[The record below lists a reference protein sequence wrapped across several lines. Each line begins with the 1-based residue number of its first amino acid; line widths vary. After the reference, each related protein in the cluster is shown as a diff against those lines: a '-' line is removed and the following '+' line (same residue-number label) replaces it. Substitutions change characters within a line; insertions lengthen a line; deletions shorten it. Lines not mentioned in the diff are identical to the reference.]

1 MSAFESSQ
9 EMSTSR
15 TGLELR
21 VDSYQF
27 FNIVHL
33 IRAVTDSIMRS
44 KLYFYDLVQ
53 GIVME
58 NFLVHHVPN
67 SFGFKGV
74 KQNATHLNLF
84 LVYVIL
90 VSLRESV

>member
-1 MSAFESSQ
+1 
-9 EMSTSR
+9 MSTSR

-67 SFGFKGV
+67 SFGFKEGQAKCDAPKLIPSV
-74 KQNATHLNLF
+74 CNSGLSSGR
-84 LVYVIL
+84 
-90 VSLRESV
+90 VSR